1 MNAREAERLLAA
13 ADPVAGGRLGGLG
26 GLDFGAMEADLLAD
40 AEGARSTYVTHG
52 LTQVDHA
59 AAGLT
64 QVDRGAGFR
73 RRRLTLAL
81 GGAVAAIVVALILV
95 LGGGDSGRP
104 APAYGAEQIAFAES
118 TPLLLLDGPGWRVQE
133 VNEYKTREGN
143 EGQMEFVTG
152 KAVPWG
158 SIRSTGNVEEGQ
170 YQEGLQPASMR
181 QRLVHLDWREL
192 SQESLAAAITHQRDR
207 IHPHGRD
214 FVHLPVTET
223 TATVDTRAEI
233 FVNQGGPG
241 DREMVA
247 LWSEG
252 GYLLSMTAAVPN
264 LAAMEERLA
273 WVTRV
278 DSQTW
283 LEAMP
288 AKVIKA
294 ADIKATERKMLEGI
308 PLPSTF
314 SLSRIPEEGLTTSHD
329 QVAGKV
335 TNAVACLWFRQ
346 WGEAVRSG
354 DAAARAAAERALLS
368 SPSWPVLHQEYNGNY
383 QGDIY
388 RYAQAMPQGY
398 WDWHGHHQDLL
409 GHAEGLGCARLG
421 LPLVPAKMKR
431 QRERGV
437 PPPPD

>member
-13 ADPVAGGRLGGLG
+13 ADPVAGGRLD
-26 GLDFGAMEADLLAD
+26 GLDFGAMEGDLLAD
-40 AEGARSTYVTHG
+40 AESARSTSVSHG
-52 LTQVDHA
+52 LTQVDHT

-64 QVDRGAGFR
+64 RVDRGAGLR
-73 RRRLTLAL
+73 RRPLVLGL
-81 GGAVAAIVVALILV
+81 GGVVAAIVVALVLV
-95 LGGGDSGRP
+95 LGGGGSGHP
-104 APAYGAEQIAFAES
+104 TPAYGAEEIAFAKS
-118 TPLLLLDGPGWRVQE
+118 TPLLLLEGPGWRVQE

-192 SQESLAAAITHQRDR
+192 SQESLAAAINYQRDR
-207 IHPHGRD
+207 IHPHGRA
-214 FVHLPVTET
+214 FVHLPVTDT
-223 TATVDTRAEI
+223 TASVDTRAEI

-264 LAAMEERLA
+264 LAAMEERLD
-273 WVTRV
+273 WVTKV

-288 AKVIKA
+288 AKVVRS
-294 ADIKATERKMLEGI
+294 ADIEGTEREMLRGI
-308 PLPSTF
+308 PLPKSF
-314 SLSRIPEEGLTTSHD
+314 AFSRIPDEGLTTSHD
-329 QVAGKV
+329 QVLDKV
-335 TNAVACLWFRQ
+335 VDTVSCLWFRQ
-346 WGEAVRSG
+346 WGEARRTG
-354 DAAARAAAERALLS
+354 DQAAELEAVRAMQS
-368 SPSWPVLHQEYNGNY
+368 YESWPVVRRAEREGGFFEDLFKLSKS
-383 QGDIY
+383 
-388 RYAQAMPQGY
+388 MPSGIWQFGPHR
-398 WDWHGHHQDLL
+398 WKLL
-409 GHAEGLGCARLG
+409 PKAEGLGCARLG
-421 LPLVPAKMKR
+421 IPLLPRKMKL
-431 QRERGV
+431 QRERGA